1 MWFFY
6 CRILSGDPGIVAY
19 ESSFL
24 EEAGCKDFVDAICSS
39 EVLRK

>member
-1 MWFFY
+1 M
-6 CRILSGDPGIVAY
+6 ILSDDPGIVAY

-24 EEAGCKDFVDAICSS
+24 EAAGCKDFVDAIFLG